1 MARKS
6 DKYRLRVDAHVDWEI
21 MESEAFKSLSATA
34 IRVLLR
40 FLQKRKWTPSGKRG
54 NRSRK
59 PIYDNNGLSFTYAEA
74 EALGIPTST
83 FHVTIKT
90 LVEVGFLDVAHQG
103 GIYKNDYSRYN
114 ISERWRDFGT
124 PAFKVVEKKRVLQ
137 RGCDVRTRMKGKKD
151 ATENYSETLQETVAV
166 EAKVTKS
173 GFQKSVVVK
182 KRQMPSVILN

>member
-1 MARKS
+1 MGRKP
-6 DKYRLRVDAHVDWEI
+6 DKYRLRVDAHVDWEM

-59 PIYDNNGLSFTYAEA
+59 PIYDNNGLTFTYAEA

-83 FHVTIKT
+83 FHVSVKA

-114 ISERWRDFGT
+114 ISERWRGYGT
-124 PAFKVVEKKRVLQ
+124 PSFQAVVKGRVLQ
-137 RGCDVRTRMKGKKD
+137 QGCDVRARMNKKD
-151 ATENYSETLQETVAV
+151 ATENCNEPLQKTVVV

-173 GFQKSVVVK
+173 GFQKSVVMK

>member
-1 MARKS
+1 MGRKS

-21 MESEAFKSLSATA
+21 MESEAFKNLSATA

-74 EALGIPTST
+74 KTLGIPTST

-90 LVEVGFLDVAHQG
+90 LIEVGFLDVAHQG
-103 GIYKNDYSRYN
+103 GIHKNDYSRYN
-114 ISERWRDFGT
+114 ISERWRDYGT
-124 PAFKVVEKKRVLQ
+124 LAFQSVGKKRVLQ
-137 RGCDVRTRMKGKKD
+137 QGCDVRARMKKKD
-151 ATENYSETLQETVAV
+151 ATENCNEPLQKTVAIEV
-166 EAKVTKS
+166 KVTKS
-173 GFQKSVVVK
+173 GFQKSVVMK
-182 KRQMPSVILN
+182 KRQTPSVSLN